1 MKPSL
6 SLSFMLVSA
15 ALIGGA
21 QAAVYFNNFNG
32 FGAAGSDVHGQ
43 FGWYVSD
50 TTDQYSQVVTGNFN
64 YTSPT
69 ANSKGLNLGDASAV
83 VTPPTVAKV
92 TMGHSFN
99 EPAAHASASFNFVL
113 VDSISDV
120 SAGDFRSRDSFGFSF
135 SNGSTN
141 LLSVILAPSSQST
154 DPDNDEGNWD
164 LFYSVGNGPR
174 VSLAII
180 DIAELSQY
188 GLSFGLTPN
197 SNPLLSNFY
206 LTLSNGAG
214 SLSRNVNGLAIDQAT
229 NVSDFGIFWERE
241 GATHGS
247 SSIVVDTLNVI
258 PEPSSMLLVG
268 LAGLGF
274 VSRRKRA

>member
-1 MKPSL
+1 MKPSFSL
-6 SLSFMLVSA
+6 SLMLVSA
-15 ALIGGA
+15 ALMGGA

-32 FGAAGSDVHGQ
+32 FGAAGSDVNGQ
-43 FGWYVSD
+43 GGWYVSD
-50 TTDQYSQVVTGNFN
+50 TTDQYSQVVEGNFN
-64 YTSPT
+64 YTSPG
-69 ANSKGLNLGDASAV
+69 APSKGLNLGDASAV

-113 VDSISDV
+113 IDSISDV

-135 SNGSTN
+135 MDGSSN
-141 LLSVILAPSSQST
+141 LLSVILAPSAQSP
-154 DPDNDEGNWD
+154 DPDNNEATWN
-164 LFYSVGNGPR
+164 LFYAVGNGPR
-174 VSLAII
+174 VSLAILG
-180 DIAELSQY
+180 IAELSQY

-197 SNPLLSNFY
+197 ANPLLSNFY
-206 LTLSNGAG
+206 VTLNSGAG
-214 SLSRNVNGLAIDQAT
+214 GLTRTVNGLAIDQST

-241 GATHGS
+241 GSTHGS
-247 SSIVVDTLNVI
+247 SSIVIDTLNVI